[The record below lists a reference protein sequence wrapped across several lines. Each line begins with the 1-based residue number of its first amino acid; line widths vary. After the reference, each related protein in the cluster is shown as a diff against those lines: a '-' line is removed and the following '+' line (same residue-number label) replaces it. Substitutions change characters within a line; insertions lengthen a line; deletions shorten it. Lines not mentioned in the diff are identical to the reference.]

1 MAGDR
6 VVAPS
11 AEEVLALKG
20 RSVGPSDWLV
30 VEQDRVDGY
39 ARAAD
44 DWHWAHN
51 DVERASRGPFGGPIG
66 HAHLTLALVP
76 HLFASLVGFAEGED
90 AMFYGYNRVRFPT
103 AVGNTARRTTE
114 RCRLAPG
121 RGHRSPGT
129 RSPQA
134 GDPLSTTPASQHLTP
149 PAIIRLA
156 LHHQYVDSCAKPR
169 ESDS

>member
-11 AEEVLALKG
+11 ATDVLALKG

-51 DVERASRGPFGGPIG
+51 DVDRASRGPFGGPIG

-103 AVGNTARRTTE
+103 AVPVGSAIRMRADIVDVVDLGAGEQLTVDLAIEIDGVE
-114 RCRLAPG
+114 RPACVAQALFRHYPVKAP
-121 RGHRSPGT
+121 
-129 RSPQA
+129 
-134 GDPLSTTPASQHLTP
+134 D
-149 PAIIRLA
+149 
-156 LHHQYVDSCAKPR
+156 
-169 ESDS
+169 

>member
-90 AMFYGYNRVRFPT
+90 AMFYGYNRVRVPT
-103 AVGNTARRTTE
+103 AVPVGSAIRMRADVVDVVDLGGGEQLTVDLTIEIDGVDRPACVAQALFRHYPVR
-114 RCRLAPG
+114 AP
-121 RGHRSPGT
+121 
-129 RSPQA
+129 
-134 GDPLSTTPASQHLTP
+134 D
-149 PAIIRLA
+149 
-156 LHHQYVDSCAKPR
+156 
-169 ESDS
+169 